1 MATLLRMSVDTAHA
15 SALERNWWLRA
26 PAVLVAPRAVFASLR
41 DDSDDAYESRQE
53 PLTAIAGL
61 AGISGVLG
69 TPVARQL
76 LNDSSFSLALVPVWA
91 FIGGALYALAV
102 YWLGGGL
109 LFGAARRLGGLGS
122 YRRARQLLALAATP
136 VALTLLTLWP
146 LRIAIYGEDL
156 FRTGG
161 NDYGIGDAIFGTLL
175 FAAFAWSGWLLV
187 VGVRVVH
194 GWSWE
199 RAAATAA
206 LAVAFPALIVVA
218 TTL

>member
-1 MATLLRMSVDTAHA
+1 MSVDIAPA

-26 PAVLVAPRAVFASLR
+26 PAVLLAPHAVFASLR
-41 DDSDDAYESRQE
+41 DDSDAAYAARQE
-53 PLTAIAGL
+53 QLTAIAGL

-136 VALTLLTLWP
+136 IALTLFTLWP
-146 LRIAIYGEDL
+146 LRIAIYGENL

-161 NDYGIGDAIFGTLL
+161 NDYGIGDTIFGAVL
-175 FAAFAWSGWLLV
+175 FAAFAWGGWLLV
-187 VGVRVVH
+187 VGIRVVH
-194 GWSWE
+194 GWSWG
-199 RAAATAA
+199 RAAVTAA
-206 LAVAFPALIVVA
+206 LAAAFPALIVVA